1 MEWENANFLPSEKNR
16 ILIQMYITFYD
27 WYMLSRT
34 IERNFHAFIT
44 LENILRRGWGQ
55 NLFMKA
61 ERIKSKQCVSPSSPS
76 SSSSAFYSLYVSERQ
91 AFATLITFDK
101 KKLFRRFSKSSSQNK
116 KFIQSWFSFLV
127 NIVNVQKHWKRK
139 KLSATETSPTS
150 AQLNFK
156 WPWCSF

>member
-1 MEWENANFLPSEKNR
+1 
-16 ILIQMYITFYD
+16 
-27 WYMLSRT
+27 MLSRT

-61 ERIKSKQCVSPSSPS
+61 DRIKSKQCVSPSSPS

-101 KKLFRRFSKSSSQNK
+101 KNFLEDFQNHPAK
-116 KFIQSWFSFLV
+116 TRNPFNHGFHFW
-127 NIVNVQKHWKRK
+127 
-139 KLSATETSPTS
+139 
-150 AQLNFK
+150 
-156 WPWCSF
+156 